1 MHSKYVS
8 YGLVAL
14 LLLAVING
22 PLFAGGKQEE
32 KAGDI
37 KLVVWING
45 SDSYIGPEEK
55 NLPQDQWYISQA
67 FRRFEDANPGVSI
80 ELVVPPDQEAAHQ
93 SFKAAALAGNA
104 PDVANMWTGQPIFAL
119 KDVILPLDDLAPKDD
134 LKNIIGWEAVRYGF
148 SLDGTLLGYPASQ
161 NMLTF
166 FLYNKKIIGQAGL
179 DFEAN
184 PPETVKE
191 FDEAL
196 EKIKNLGIVPIA
208 IDESFPWLFAWI
220 GDYWWAQVTDSD
232 TILEETEGKKKFAD
246 DKGFLNAL
254 AYYHSLYANGYL
266 NQDMGTSADSWNRF
280 VQGKAALTPVVTS
293 FLADGEKAL
302 GKDCGVLMPPE
313 IDANATIT
321 KGTIGGNGQSLII
334 AKDTKYPEMAVKL
347 ISFLNSKEEVLLL
360 QKVNVS
366 IPART
371 DISLAELGWPK
382 DSNIAKLFP
391 YVSNYI
397 YWVDNLLT
405 PGVAEVYYKET
416 PLVGLGKMTPLELAQ
431 EMDKN
436 AGR

>member
-1 MHSKYVS
+1 MRSKYFS
-8 YGLVAL
+8 YGLVVL
-14 LLLAVING
+14 LLLAVVCA
-22 PLFAGGKQEE
+22 PLFSGGKQEE
-32 KAGDI
+32 ASGDI
-37 KLVVWING
+37 ELVVWING

-55 NLPQDQWYISQA
+55 NLPQDQWYISKA
-67 FRRFEDANPGVSI
+67 FKRFEEANPGVTI

-104 PDVANMWTGQPIFAL
+104 PDVGNMWTGQPIFAL
-119 KDVILPLDDLAPKDD
+119 KDVILPLDDLVPADD

-148 SLDGTLLGYPASQ
+148 KSDGVLLGYPASQ
-161 NMLTF
+161 NVLTF
-166 FLYNKKIIGQAGL
+166 FLYNKKIIKQAGL

-184 PPETVKE
+184 PPTTVDE
-191 FDEAL
+191 FDSAM

-220 GDYWWAQVTDSD
+220 GDYWWAQVTDSA
-232 TILEETEGKKKFAD
+232 TILEETEGKKKFSE
-246 DKGFLNAL
+246 DKGLLDAL
-254 AYYHSLYANGYL
+254 EYYHSLYANGYL

-280 VQGKAALTPVVTS
+280 AQGKAAMTPVVTS

-334 AKDTKYPEMAVKL
+334 AKDTKHPEMAVKL

-360 QKVNVS
+360 QAANTI
-366 IPART
+366 IPARI
-371 DISLAELGWPK
+371 DISLEELGWAE

-391 YVSNYI
+391 FVSNYI

-405 PGVAEVYYKET
+405 SGVAEVFYKET
-416 PLVGLGKMTPLELAQ
+416 PLVGLGKMTPMELAL

-436 AGR
+436 AHP